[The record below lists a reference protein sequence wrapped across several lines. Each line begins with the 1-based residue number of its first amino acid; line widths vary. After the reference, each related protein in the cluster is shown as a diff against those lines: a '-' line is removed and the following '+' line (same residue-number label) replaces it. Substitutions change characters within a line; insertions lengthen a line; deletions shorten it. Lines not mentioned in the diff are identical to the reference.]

1 MSELPAVIEVPLWLL
16 GVLGAFS
23 GIGIGFFFL
32 LFTGRV

>member
-1 MSELPAVIEVPLWLL
+1 MSELTAMIEVPFWLFGL
-16 GVLGAFS
+16 LGAFA

>member
-1 MSELPAVIEVPLWLL
+1 MSELTAVIEVPFWLFAF
-16 GVLGAFS
+16 LGAFS